1 MQINDKAVKLAILD
15 YNLRK
20 ERIDNDEIT
29 ETEIEQRRM
38 PLAQAIDN
46 LRLSESEVVKEIN
59 YSQSELFHSFQFD
72 DY

>member
-20 ERIDNDEIT
+20 ERIDNDEMT